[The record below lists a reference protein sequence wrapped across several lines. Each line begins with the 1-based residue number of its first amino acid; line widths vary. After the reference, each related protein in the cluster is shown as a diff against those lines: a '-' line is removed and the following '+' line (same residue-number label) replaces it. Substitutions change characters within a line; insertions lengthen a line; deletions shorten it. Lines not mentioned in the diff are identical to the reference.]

1 MRRRSRI
8 ANYNPLKGLYK
19 LERQVERILR
29 DSGGSMPMEALLNEL
44 ANKGYHL
51 DSSRRILSKL
61 NFCVVDDGVVKMK
74 RLEKL

>member
-1 MRRRSRI
+1 
-8 ANYNPLKGLYK
+8 
-19 LERQVERILR
+19 
-29 DSGGSMPMEALLNEL
+29 MEALLNEL